1 MISVMRKERRKRTKM
16 VMSLQGYTIQE
27 EEIDIRDQISSYLDE
42 RLDAHDSVSQLL
54 WDCR

>member
-1 MISVMRKERRKRTKM
+1 M

-27 EEIDIRDQISSYLDE
+27 EEIDIRDQISSYLEE